1 MSKLHPELEKE
12 LKRIKDEYV
21 KVTEFAKKL
30 PMFES
35 VIIGDKLQ
43 GDSYCQLA
51 NNYNGVY
58 FAWGIN
64 WYTNTPINFEYDTG
78 HNYYRPSVSV
88 YINCISMFGDKL
100 YDDAVVSLKQLVKKI
115 KCYYYD
121 YSDSTFYFQPDE
133 VEDGLNALTN
143 WYKEFKEASNKILIE
158 QRRKELQ
165 AELDRISK

>member
-1 MSKLHPELEKE
+1 MSKLHSDLEKE
-12 LKRIKDEYV
+12 LKRIKAEYV

-35 VIIGDKLQ
+35 TIIREKMI

-51 NNYNGVY
+51 TSYNGVH
-58 FAWGIN
+58 FNWGIN

-78 HNYYRPSVSV
+78 HTQYRPSVSV

-100 YDDAVVSLKQLVKKI
+100 YNEAVASLNQLVKKI
-115 KCYYYD
+115 NRYYYD
-121 YSDSTFYFQPDE
+121 HSNSTFYFQPEE

-143 WYKEFKEASNKILIE
+143 WYKEFKETSHKILIE